1 MKRREL
7 ITLVAL
13 SIVLVIA
20 VHIYSLL
27 FIPAS
32 TDKSSRIVEI
42 PQGVSFRVV
51 TNILIKNGIIRDA
64 RGMDLLAWLTGSYR
78 SVKAGEYELSP
89 SMSAYQVLDV
99 LVKGRV
105 KEYVVTFPEGYSI
118 KEIARTLARRGLVD
132 EEEFIKKAMS
142 REFARSLGLPGPTL
156 EGYLFP
162 DTYRFTKN
170 MGVEGIIRKMTE
182 RFKTI
187 YDGELKELARK
198 RGMTMKEVVTLA
210 SIIEKEAG
218 SRAEM
223 RDISAVFH
231 NRLKKGYR
239 LESDPTVI
247 YGIPD
252 FDGNLTRK
260 HLRTW
265 TPYNTYLIYGLPPG
279 PIASPGRDALRAALD
294 PSPSDY
300 LYFVS
305 KNDGTHHFSR
315 TLREHNMAVERYQKG
330 LVKRR

>member
-1 MKRREL
+1 MRHREL
-7 ITLVAL
+7 ITLVASGIL
-13 SIVLVIA
+13 LVIT

-27 FIPAS
+27 FVPAS
-32 TDKSSRIVEI
+32 TDTTPRIVNI
-42 PQGVSFRVV
+42 PTGVSFRVV
-51 TNILIKNGIIRDA
+51 TNILIKKGIIRDS
-64 RGMDLLAWLTGSYR
+64 RGLDLLAWLTGSYR

-89 SMSAYQVLDV
+89 SMSAYQVLNI

-105 KEYVVTFPEGYSI
+105 KEYVITFPEGYNI
-118 KEIARTLARRGLVD
+118 KEMARTLASKGLVD
-132 EEEFIKKAMS
+132 EKEFITKAGD
-142 REFARSLGLPGPTL
+142 RKFARSLGLPGPTF

-162 DTYRFTKN
+162 DTYRFTRN
-170 MGVEGIIRKMTE
+170 MGVEEIIRKMTE

-187 YDGELKELARK
+187 YDEKFQSLARK
-198 RGMTMKEVVTLA
+198 RGMTTKEVITLA

-218 SRAEM
+218 SRREM

-231 NRLKKGYR
+231 NRLKRGYR

-247 YGIPD
+247 YGISG

-279 PIASPGRDALRAALD
+279 PIASPGKTAIEAALN
-294 PSPSDY
+294 PSPTDY

-315 TLREHNMAVERYQKG
+315 TLREHNMAVERYQKS
-330 LVKRR
+330 LLKR

>member
-1 MKRREL
+1 MNRREL
-7 ITLVAL
+7 ITLTGL
-13 SIVLVIA
+13 GILLVVT
-20 VHIYSLL
+20 VHIYSLC
-27 FIPAS
+27 FVPAS
-32 TDKSSRIVEI
+32 NDTTTRIVQI
-42 PQGVSFRVV
+42 PQGASFRVV
-51 TNILIKNGIIRDA
+51 TNILIKNGIIKDES
-64 RGMDLLAWLTGSYR
+64 GLDMLAWLTGSYR

-89 SMSAYQVLDV
+89 SMSAYQVLDI

-118 KEIARTLARRGLVD
+118 KEIARTLARKGLVD
-132 EEEFIKKAMS
+132 EKEFIEKAMD

-170 MGVEGIIRKMTE
+170 MGVEDIIKKMTE
-182 RFKTI
+182 RFKHI
-187 YDGELKELARK
+187 YNTEFRELARR
-198 RGMTMKEVVTLA
+198 RGMTTKEVITLA

-218 SRAEM
+218 SREEM

-260 HLRTW
+260 HLKTW

-279 PIASPGRDALRAALD
+279 PIANPGRTAIHAALN
-294 PSPSDY
+294 PSPADY

-315 TLREHNMAVERYQKG
+315 TLREHNMAVERYQKS
-330 LVKRR
+330 LLKKR

>member
-1 MKRREL
+1 MRHREL
-7 ITLVAL
+7 ITLVASGIL
-13 SIVLVIA
+13 LVIT

-27 FIPAS
+27 FVPAS
-32 TDKSSRIVEI
+32 TDTTTRIVNI
-42 PQGVSFRVV
+42 PTGVSFRVV
-51 TNILIKNGIIRDA
+51 TNMLIKKGIIRDS
-64 RGMDLLAWLTGSYR
+64 RGLDLLAWLTGSYR

-89 SMSAYQVLDV
+89 SMSAYEVLNV

-118 KEIARTLARRGLVD
+118 KEIARTLASKGLVD
-132 EEEFIKKAMS
+132 EKEFIKKTGD
-142 REFARSLGLPGPTL
+142 RKFARSLGLPGPTF

-170 MGVEGIIRKMTE
+170 MGVEEIIKKMTE

-187 YDGELKELARK
+187 YNEKFQSLARK
-198 RGMTMKEVVTLA
+198 RGMTTKEVITLA

-218 SRAEM
+218 SRKEM

-231 NRLKKGYR
+231 NRLKRGYR

-247 YGIPD
+247 YGIPE

-260 HLRTW
+260 HLKTW
-265 TPYNTYLIYGLPPG
+265 TPYNTYLVYGLPPG
-279 PIASPGRDALRAALD
+279 PIASPGRTAIEAALN
-294 PSPSDY
+294 PSHTDY

-305 KNDGTHHFSR
+305 KNDGTHHFSK
-315 TLREHNMAVERYQKG
+315 TLREHNMAVERYQKS
-330 LVKRR
+330 LLKRR